1 MVMFFLNSAPLTE
14 ISDLDIIVGRM
25 SPLIFIKDENLASI
39 AHKIYMLVITDNKSE
54 QTSDYI
60 RQIRVSFENN
70 VKKGEIIWDDENIF
84 KDYISI
90 LVKGMAYGR

>member
-39 AHKIYMLVITDNKSE
+39 AHKIYMLVITDNKS
-54 QTSDYI
+54 
-60 RQIRVSFENN
+60 
-70 VKKGEIIWDDENIF
+70 
-84 KDYISI
+84 
-90 LVKGMAYGR
+90 